1 MVRARLKIR
10 SRDCIPRCSLG
21 ISRLHP
27 EMRCRHLEIAS
38 RDCIH
43 FLNFLAFLGSRPERR
58 TSRTRY
64 KGCSRDGTISRG
76 GQVHALTIHTFPDCK
91 AVTIVALAPRAQ
103 DESDTES
110 TGDEWDIGGED
121 VGGGRISHTPNFLP
135 HAIKHFPQQII
146 YGGHVRFYDT
156 DLSEHTHKHTI
167 KWAGS
172 RVRKRDANT
181 THSDML
187 LAVWENM
194 ILEEIGRKHK
204 VRPRTWTPRASP
216 SGSVRH
222 TRPMDVVCRRSPRNF
237 VHSAIPI
244 TWAEACSLAS
254 AAFGTAGERARR
266 AVTQERQHL
275 ITLNWHWSARCT
287 AFRAGRDNV
296 FVPGDVVRFRGS
308 ESLPNS
314 PPTAL
319 VAEVSA
325 SPPHTHT
332 HTRWDLE
339 ISRITSRDVILD
351 ISRCDPG
358 YLEM

>member
-1 MVRARLKIR
+1 MIRKARVM
-10 SRDCIPRCSLG
+10 SG
-21 ISRLHP
+21 T
-27 EMRCRHLEIAS
+27 
-38 RDCIH
+38 
-43 FLNFLAFLGSRPERR
+43 LAAKTSAAGV
-58 TSRTRY
+58 SRTPL
-64 KGCSRDGTISRG
+64 ISCPMRSSTSPNKSST
-76 GQVHALTIHTFPDCK
+76 VDM
-91 AVTIVALAPRAQ
+91 
-103 DESDTES
+103 SDFMTQTS
-110 TGDEWDIGGED
+110 
-121 VGGGRISHTPNFLP
+121 PN
-135 HAIKHFPQQII
+135 
-146 YGGHVRFYDT
+146 T
-156 DLSEHTHKHTI
+156 HTHKHTI

-275 ITLNWHWSARCT
+275 LTLNWHWSARCT

-325 SPPHTHT
+325 SPPPTHT
-332 HTRWDLE
+332 HQMG
-339 ISRITSRDVILD
+339 SRDIQD
-351 ISRCDPG
+351 HISRCDPG